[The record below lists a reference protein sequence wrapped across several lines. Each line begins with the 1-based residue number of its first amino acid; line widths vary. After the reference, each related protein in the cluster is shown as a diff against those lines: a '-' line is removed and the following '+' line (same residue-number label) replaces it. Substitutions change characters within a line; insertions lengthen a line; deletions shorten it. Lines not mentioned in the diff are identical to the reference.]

1 MCPARE
7 GWAVKLNSL
16 VGNLL
21 LQFFKPVLNIEKLVL
36 KEVKAGLAKFAFCN
50 VLLEAHEQVRNCV
63 HLQEHGDLLFVNN
76 VIHGRI
82 ALPGL
87 WC

>member
-21 LQFFKPVLNIEKLVL
+21 LQFLKPVLNIEKLVL
-36 KEVKAGLAKFAFCN
+36 EEFKAGLAKLAVCN
-50 VLLEAHEQVRNCV
+50 TLLERQEHVRDCV
-63 HLQEHGDLLFVNN
+63 HL
-76 VIHGRI
+76 
-82 ALPGL
+82 
-87 WC
+87 